1 MPYFCRFENVDVS
14 WRSSDTSPQKKY
26 IAVIVLF
33 DPVPLYSV
41 WLLIVSFQLAIYL
54 QHQKYVFPFADEIFW
69 GLKICLTWFVP
80 FCLVILECFCSSI
93 ALIQLFRIER
103 KENQF
108 KTQHLR
114 MLASKEWL
122 PAQMSMTVLFV
133 FCLALQ
139 TLTCPLL
146 PFHTFLSV

>member
-41 WLLIVSFQLAIYL
+41 WLLIVSFQLATYL
-54 QHQKYVFPFADEIFW
+54 QHQKSVFPFADEIFW

-103 KENQF
+103 KENHSNPTSSYVSI
-108 KTQHLR
+108 KR
-114 MLASKEWL
+114 VIAS
-122 PAQMSMTVLFV
+122 SNVYV
-133 FCLALQ
+133 CSICICLALQ

-146 PFHTFLSV
+146 PFHTFLPV